1 MEWSAVEMRDE
12 VDIEGEERGTANFT
26 ALHYTSRDEHS
37 TDIKRSRQTDRQTD
51 SLQIECTRD

>member
-37 TDIKRSRQTDRQTD
+37 TDIKRSRQTDR
-51 SLQIECTRD
+51 